1 MRTRASNRT
10 GTGTMVQDK
19 DRELWA
25 AIDAQRIRVAELL
38 EGLSDEEWE
47 HPSLCAAW
55 TVREVA
61 AHLALQQL
69 TPPRMFKVLVQN
81 PGGLNTIIRKA
92 AIRKALEPKENF
104 AVEIRA
110 MVGSRIHNVGVT
122 PKETLTDILVHGQ
135 DIAAPLGRDLEM
147 PVEPTR
153 WAADRVWS
161 RRRTIDTDS
170 VTRLT
175 LKEWWGRFSSLT
187 TLTTL
192 S

>member
-170 VTRLT
+170 VTGLT
-175 LKEWWGRFSSLT
+175 LKEWWDGFRPSPP
-187 TLTTL
+187 
-192 S
+192 